1 VGASNQKPADRGSTL
16 LDQATSAAPAQ
27 IKIVQRAVVALLN
40 AIYGEDFLG
49 FSLDA
54 LCVGIHGKKSAM
66 ADPFP
71 GAPDRRPAHHPPDP
85 EMAELTVECHK
96 QTHVCM

>member
-1 VGASNQKPADRGSTL
+1 MGASNQKPADRGSTL

-49 FSLDA
+49 FSYGFRPVAARWMRSVLGSTA
-54 LCVGIHGKKSAM
+54 
-66 ADPFP
+66 
-71 GAPDRRPAHHPPDP
+71 RR
-85 EMAELTVECHK
+85 
-96 QTHVCM
+96 